1 MSYLNVVTAGLA
13 GEKLSRTIT
22 GTAEISAGRSTVA
35 TGAGAVLGAVS
46 SSAVAA
52 GATAVGATTL
62 AALAGPAVL
71 PVAIA
76 AGAVGL
82 IRSLFD

>member
-1 MSYLNVVTAGLA
+1 MNHLQVITAGLA
-13 GEKLSRTIT
+13 GGKLSRSIT
-22 GTAEISAGRSTVA
+22 GTDEVCASRSAVA
-35 TGAGAVLGAVS
+35 TGAGAFLGAASVG
-46 SSAVAA
+46 AVAA

-62 AALAGPAVL
+62 AAFAAPVVL

>member
-1 MSYLNVVTAGLA
+1 MWMLVRGNAIEPDA
-13 GEKLSRTIT
+13 D
-22 GTAEISAGRSTVA
+22 
-35 TGAGAVLGAVS
+35 
-46 SSAVAA
+46 
-52 GATAVGATTL
+52 GATTL
-62 AALAGPAVL
+62 AAFAAPVVL